1 MADAASCENTIL
13 SATLNREVIETV
25 FLLLSL
31 LTQSDVSL
39 ISEVKK

>member
-13 SATLNREVIETV
+13 STSLNQEVIETV

-39 ISEVKK
+39 SEVTK